1 MSSTTFPLSEHP
13 LLPFGWRESV
23 DAAFQEIAADGLLPG
38 RVARVDGL
46 ACDVVTALPG
56 ELTAR
61 HLRAQPRPVHD
72 LDPVLR
78 PCTGDWVGLD
88 PGGGPQPVITA
99 ALPRT
104 TAIVRAS
111 SSRRS
116 EGQVLAANVDVVL
129 ITVSLAAKPDEG
141 RIERFLALAWESGAR
156 PVVVLTKAD
165 VGYRAERVAGIE
177 ATAPGASVVVVSAH
191 TGEGL
196 DAVAQTLDGG
206 TAALIG
212 QSGTGKSTLVNALAG
227 EPVAVVAPTRQRDEK
242 GRHTTTARELIP
254 IPGGVLID
262 TPGLRGVALFGS
274 EEGVAQTF
282 ADIEALAL
290 ECRFSDCAHVSEPDC
305 AVNAAVADGAITA
318 RRLASYRKL
327 IRENERIAARTDA
340 RLAAQRRRE
349 WQARVREARP
359 PRP

>member
-1 MSSTTFPLSEHP
+1 M
-13 LLPFGWRESV
+13 
-23 DAAFQEIAADGLLPG
+23 
-38 RVARVDGL
+38 
-46 ACDVVTALPG
+46 
-56 ELTAR
+56 
-61 HLRAQPRPVHD
+61 
-72 LDPVLR
+72 
-78 PCTGDWVGLD
+78 
-88 PGGGPQPVITA
+88 
-99 ALPRT
+99 
-104 TAIVRAS
+104 
-111 SSRRS
+111 
-116 EGQVLAANVDVVL
+116 LAANVDVVL

-327 IRENERIAARTDA
+327 LRENERIAARTDA